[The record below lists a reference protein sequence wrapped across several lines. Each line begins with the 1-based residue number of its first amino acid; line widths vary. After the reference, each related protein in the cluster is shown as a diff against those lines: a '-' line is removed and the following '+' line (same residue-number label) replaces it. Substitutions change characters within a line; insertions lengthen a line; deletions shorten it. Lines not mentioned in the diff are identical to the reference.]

1 MGFAVRAWRVFECV
15 EGQDQRELFEIVFL
29 GVVGVFAL
37 RRRYRTVARTDFHK
51 NSTFAGPCR
60 RLGVLGVPGCRR
72 LLVLLPVF
80 PGNTKKTAVK
90 AAASGEPD
98 PPNQKDVSTNLRVA
112 LF

>member
-1 MGFAVRAWRVFECV
+1 M
-15 EGQDQRELFEIVFL
+15 
-29 GVVGVFAL
+29 FAL
-37 RRRYRTVARTDFHK
+37 RRRYRTVAQTDFYK

-80 PGNTKKTAVK
+80 PGNTKTTTVK

-98 PPNQKDVSTNLRVA
+98 PPNQKDVSINLRVA
-112 LF
+112 FFFEIRSGRAAKTRPEVTPNMRPSYSSDHK